1 MGQLQLSE
9 SSQRFDRMSH
19 TIGYSLW
26 KFEWCPKYRY
36 KMFRQWK
43 YKKLAE
49 ACIRYAAT
57 RWNIKIFELEVQPEH
72 VHITVKIPLTMTP
85 SSALHK
91 LRGISSKKLFDNVP
105 NFAKRYPKKNFWG
118 KGKVATSLGMITVE
132 AANEYVRSQD
142 EHHETTWIIED

>member
-1 MGQLQLSE
+1 MKQLQLSE
-9 SSQRFDRMSH
+9 GSEQFDRTHH

-36 KMFRQWK
+36 KMFGQWK

-49 ACIRYAAT
+49 ACIRFAAS

-72 VHITVKIPLTMTP
+72 VHMTVRIPLMMTP

-91 LRGISSKKLFDNVP
+91 LRGISSKKLFEKIP
-105 NFAKRYPKKNFWG
+105 NFRKRYPKGNFWSR
-118 KGKVATSLGMITVE
+118 GKVATSLGMITIE
-132 AANEYVRSQD
+132 AAN
-142 EHHETTWIIED
+142 